1 MTNPNALTE
10 LTNRLQTFAENRD
23 RSADLVREI
32 DTLLSRDFPNGEGF
46 PDAEAFTELEFA
58 AACYKPGGGQF
69 MYDEE
74 QMAVVCRFVLARLD
88 NLGKTS
94 V

>member
-10 LTNRLQTFAENRD
+10 LTNRLTDFAENRD

-32 DTLLSRDFPNGEGF
+32 NAQLERDFANGEAF
-46 PDAEAFTELEFA
+46 PDTEAYTELEVA
-58 AACYKPGGGQF
+58 AACYKPAGGQF

-74 QMAVVCRFVLARLD
+74 QMALVCRYVLARLD
-88 NLGKTS
+88 NLGKTTR
-94 V
+94 

>member
-10 LTNRLQTFAENRD
+10 LTNRLSDFAENRD
-23 RSADLVREI
+23 RSPDVVREI
-32 DTLLSRDFPNGEGF
+32 NAQLERDFAGGEAF
-46 PDAEAFTELEFA
+46 PDAEAYTELEVA

-74 QMAVVCRFVLARLD
+74 QMALVCRYVLARLD
-88 NLGKTS
+88 NLGKTTR
-94 V
+94 